1 MKRFSGKKN
10 KTIPP
15 APENQLG
22 AQRMDL
28 KEWAKEM
35 NSSDRGDKKK
45 KQSYKEAARKAGV
58 TQ

>member
-1 MKRFSGKKN
+1 M
-10 KTIPP
+10 
-15 APENQLG
+15 A
-22 AQRMDL
+22 L

-58 TQ
+58 TQQTLLTTPHRGSAKQYLVVEATV